1 MEEHPEPAQLTTAR
15 TVFEADIIVSILN
28 GAGIPA
34 YRPGG
39 LLVDEFA
46 MSQQMMNLQGV
57 RVYVPGNRLEE
68 ARKVLEEADAQGGVD
83 GDERPTG
90 KNPNDAE

>member
-1 MEEHPEPAQLTTAR
+1 MEEHPEPVQVTTAR
-15 TVFEADIIVSILN
+15 TPFEADIIVSILN

-57 RVYVPGNRLEE
+57 TVYVPANRLEE
-68 ARKVLEEADAQGGVD
+68 AREALAEADAQGQVD
-83 GDERPTG
+83 GDEPPTEE
-90 KNPNDAE
+90 NPTDAE